1 MEKPI
6 ANIRNRLARPSKKTT
21 LIVALIFGTT
31 VTAFLL
37 GSTFNQDEVGFTSHL
52 SRAYEIPG
60 PSGHAATVSEAMLA
74 ADVASATAAASD
86 SLKASTG
93 FAIWNLFTGARTG
106 QSDGDA
112 GEVADIYFERMVIF
126 TAILQIEVGDIDSTV
141 DEIRLVTDEAGGF
154 ISGVSTS
161 KSGGGVVTVRVP
173 QVKFY
178 DAIKEIEALGE
189 VEERDLKGEDI
200 TDTFVDLEAQLG
212 NLRREE
218 ERLAEILDMAVN
230 VEEVLKV
237 EAELNRVR
245 GEIERITGELKYIE
259 GRVELATITVSL
271 LEKFAKQK
279 TLLPQV
285 DWWAPV
291 NSGLNAL
298 FTVVQ
303 GLVAMAIFLG
313 PFVAVGLPAFYIFKR
328 GNKGKSISSKESP
341 QRE

>member
-1 MEKPI
+1 MKKPI

-52 SRAYEIPG
+52 SSAYEAPG
-60 PSGHAATVSEAMLA
+60 PSGPAATVSEAKMA
-74 ADVASATAAASD
+74 ADMASATAAASD

-93 FAIWNLFTGARTG
+93 FALWNLFTSAQTG

-112 GEVADIYFERMVIF
+112 EVADIYFERMVIF

-154 ISGVSTS
+154 ITGVSTS

-178 DAIKEIEALGE
+178 DVIKEIEALGE

-218 ERLAEILDMAVN
+218 ERLVEILDMAVN

-303 GLVAMAIFLG
+303 GLVAMTIFLG
-313 PFVAVGLPAFYIFKR
+313 PFLAVGLPAFYIYKR
-328 GNKGKSISSKESP
+328 GNKGKGVSSKESP

>member
-1 MEKPI
+1 MKKPI

-52 SRAYEIPG
+52 SRAYETPG
-60 PSGHAATVSEAMLA
+60 PSGPAATVSEAMMA
-74 ADVASATAAASD
+74 ADMASATAAASD

-93 FAIWNLFTGARTG
+93 FALWNLFTSAQTG

-112 GEVADIYFERMVIF
+112 EVADIYFERMVIF

-154 ISGVSTS
+154 ITGVSTS

-178 DAIKEIEALGE
+178 DVIKEIEALGE

-218 ERLAEILDMAVN
+218 ERLVEILDMAVN

-271 LEKFAKQK
+271 LEKFTKQK
-279 TLLPQV
+279 TVLPQV

-313 PFVAVGLPAFYIFKR
+313 PFVAVGLPAFYVYKR
-328 GNKGKSISSKESP
+328 GNKGKGVSSKESP